1 MPDANPALAES
12 AGEAIAVPRAPVP
25 PEYAAVVRRL
35 FEREP

>member
-12 AGEAIAVPRAPVP
+12 SRDAVGLPRAPVP

-35 FEREP
+35 FERAP